1 MIPYG
6 RQKIDAEDIKAV
18 TKSLK
23 QNLITTGPTTER
35 FEKAISKKTQSKYC
49 VATNSA
55 TSALHVSCL
64 ALDLKK
70 GDWLWTSPNSFVAS
84 ANCALYCGA
93 KIDFVD
99 IDPSTY
105 NLSVKALKEKLKN
118 AKKLKKLPKIIIP
131 VSFAGQ
137 SCEMAEIKKLSKIYN
152 FKILEDSSHAL
163 GGKYKNQ
170 PIGNCKYSD
179 ITVFSFHPVK
189 MITTGEGGVAVT
201 NKIDLFNKMSQ
212 LRSHGI
218 NRKPKSSKN
227 KINSSWHYEQQLL
240 GYNYRMT
247 DFQAALGLSQLKKLD
262 RFISERQKIFEIYN
276 KNLKNLPIIL
286 PFIKK
291 EMKSSLHLYVIK
303 INKKNAEIIRNKLI
317 NYLMKFGIK
326 TNLHYSPIHLQP
338 YYRKLGFKKNYFKE
352 SENYSKSALSIPV
365 YPGLKNKELKF
376 IILKISTFF
385 KNKIY

>member
-1 MIPYG
+1 
-6 RQKIDAEDIKAV
+6 
-18 TKSLK
+18 
-23 QNLITTGPTTER
+23 
-35 FEKAISKKTQSKYC
+35 
-49 VATNSA
+49 
-55 TSALHVSCL
+55 
-64 ALDLKK
+64 
-70 GDWLWTSPNSFVAS
+70 
-84 ANCALYCGA
+84 
-93 KIDFVD
+93 
-99 IDPSTY
+99 
-105 NLSVKALKEKLKN
+105 
-118 AKKLKKLPKIIIP
+118 
-131 VSFAGQ
+131 
-137 SCEMAEIKKLSKIYN
+137 MAEIKKLSKIYN

-189 MITTGEGGVAVT
+189 MITTGEGGAAVT

-227 KINSSWHYEQQLL
+227 KINSSWYYEQQLL

-247 DFQAALGLSQLKKLD
+247 EFQAALGLSQLKKLD
-262 RFISERQKIFEIYN
+262 RFILEREKIFEIYN

-317 NYLMKFGIK
+317 NYLMKFAIK

-338 YYRKLGFKKNYFKE
+338 YYRKLGFKKNDFKE
-352 SENYSKSALSIPV
+352 SENYSKSALSIPM
-365 YPGLKNKELKF
+365 YPGLKSKELKF

-385 KNKIY
+385 KK